1 MGGSKQPEQQVRSQ
15 TNIFPIEFGESA
27 GRGAW
32 IYQED
37 QKNSGG
43 GIDPGAKAHERIPT
57 RTLEEGQAV
66 TRKNKPRNLDNL
78 TSLDEWLDEEK
89 FGEAVTLASAKRV
102 IAMQL
107 DREMRMK
114 RITKTALARKM
125 STSRA
130 QIDGLLDPTRN
141 VTLETLL
148 RAARIV
154 GRKLKLELV

>member
-1 MGGSKQPEQQVRSQ
+1 M
-15 TNIFPIEFGESA
+15 
-27 GRGAW
+27 
-32 IYQED
+32 
-37 QKNSGG
+37 
-43 GIDPGAKAHERIPT
+43 
-57 RTLEEGQAV
+57 
-66 TRKNKPRNLDNL
+66 TRKNKLRNLDNL